1 MKTGIRQ
8 FVSRV
13 GGLLGRRRSDTDLS
27 EEIETHLDQLAA
39 EYLRRGMSPRDARA
53 AATREFGGVDQI
65 KEQYRDQR
73 GWPLL
78 DGLVQDV
85 RFAIRT
91 FAKNRSFA
99 AVAILTFAIG
109 IGANTAIFTL
119 IDSLVLR
126 WLPVREPQQLVQL
139 KTLRRELPPGE
150 SFSHPLTAALSA
162 ETGEVFA
169 GLFGSSTTS
178 FTVGPPETLTR
189 VRGAW
194 VTGPYYETL
203 GVRAVRGRLLAPAD
217 DQRGAVP
224 AAVITEAY
232 WDRTFARD
240 PDIASRTML
249 IEGVSVPIV
258 GVSAGSFGGVD
269 VGDVADVTLA
279 IAAMPLIVP
288 EQATVPDDPG
298 TTWLHVLARPREGL
312 TRAQINAALTLIWP
326 RVARAVVSPGDL
338 YTQRLTGTSLIVID
352 GGTGWT
358 FLRDQFTDPL
368 LVLMVLVGI
377 VHLIACTNVAN
388 LLLARAAARRREMA
402 IRLAIGAGRARLV
415 RQMVVES
422 VLLSLAGAIAGAG
435 LARFAE
441 RSLLDLLSEGRRT
454 PVILDL
460 SPHWH
465 VLAFTIG
472 SALLTGVVFGLVPA
486 LRAAASDPSSALTT
500 GARSVTGVRHRLAS
514 GLVVAEVALSL
525 LLIVGAG
532 LFVQTLRNLRQLDAG
547 IRRDGVLLAGLD
559 ATRSAEGP
567 QLAAIYEESMREASR
582 LPGVATTS
590 LSLITPLAGG
600 GINQPIRLNG
610 QPLGNPSPYFNA
622 VGPQYFATLG
632 TRLIEGRE
640 FAEADTANAPGVAI
654 VNQAFARRY
663 LAGKPPLA
671 QRLAL
676 RLLKNDA
683 AIVGVVQD
691 AVYERL
697 RDAPPPTV
705 YVPVAQ
711 ALGGSP
717 LGRGG
722 VTLVVGVSGGIAATA
737 GSLQRVLQRRFP
749 AAPIR
754 VRTLASQID
763 RALIRERLMA
773 TLAGSLGTVA
783 LVLAAIGLFGLLAY
797 TVASRTNE
805 IGVRMA
811 LGAARAQ
818 VLWLVLGDAIRLV
831 AIGAVLGLP
840 AAWAAS
846 RLISSMLF
854 GLKATDP
861 RTLAGAASLLLVTG
875 MLAALMPALWASRV
889 DPMVA
894 LRHE

>member
-1 MKTGIRQ
+1 MNAVLR
-8 FVSRV
+8 R
-13 GGLLGRRRSDTDLS
+13 LLGAFRRTHGDTVLA
-27 EEIETHLDQLAA
+27 EEIRAHLDLLA
-39 EYLRRGMSPRDARA
+39 EDFIRRGMTLDEARA
-53 AATREFGGVDQI
+53 AARREFGGVDQI

-73 GWPLL
+73 GWTFL
-78 DGLVQDV
+78 DALARDV
-85 RFAIRT
+85 RYAFRT

-119 IDSLVLR
+119 VDSLVLR
-126 WLPVREPQQLVQL
+126 WLPVREPRQLVQL

-150 SFSHPLTAALSA
+150 SFSHPLTQALSA
-162 ETGEVFA
+162 ETGAVFS

-178 FTVGPPETLTR
+178 FTIGPPETLTR

-194 VTGPYYETL
+194 VTGPYYQTL
-203 GVRAVRGRLLAPAD
+203 GVTAIRGRLLTPAD
-217 DQRGAVP
+217 DQRGAAP

-232 WDRTFARD
+232 WDRAFARD
-240 PDIASRTML
+240 PGIASRTML

-288 EQATVPDDPG
+288 EQATVPDDSS
-298 TTWLHVLARPREGL
+298 TTWLHVLARPRDDL
-312 TRAQINAALTLIWP
+312 TRAQITAALTVIWP
-326 RVARAVVSPGDL
+326 RVTAAVVLPGDV
-338 YTQRLTGTSLIVID
+338 YTQRLTGTSLILID

-368 LVLMVLVGI
+368 IVLMVLVGL

-415 RQMVVES
+415 RQMLVES

-435 LARFAE
+435 LARIAE
-441 RSLLDLLSEGRRT
+441 QSLLDLLSEGRRT
-454 PVILDL
+454 PIILDL

-472 SALLTGVVFGLVPA
+472 GALLTGVVFGLAPA
-486 LRAAASDPSSALTT
+486 LRAATSDPSSALTT
-500 GARSVTGVRHRLAS
+500 GVRAVRGRHRLAS

-525 LLIVGAG
+525 LMIVGAG

-559 ATRSAEGP
+559 ATRSADGP
-567 QLAAIYEESMREASR
+567 RLAEIYEESMREAAR

-600 GINQPIRLNG
+600 GINQPVRLNG

-632 TRLIEGRE
+632 TRLIEGRD
-640 FAEADTANAPGVAI
+640 FAASDAANAPGVAI
-654 VNQAFARRY
+654 VNQAFVRRY

-671 QRLAL
+671 QRLAI
-676 RLLKNDA
+676 RMLKNDA

-697 RDAPPPTV
+697 RETPPPTV
-705 YVPVAQ
+705 YVPFAQ

-722 VTLVVGVSGGIAATA
+722 VTLVVGASGGIAATA
-737 GSLQRVLQRRFP
+737 GSLQRILQRSFP

-754 VRTLASQID
+754 VRTLSSQIE

-773 TLAGSLGTVA
+773 TLAGSLGIVA
-783 LVLAAIGLFGLLAY
+783 LALAAIGLFGLLAY

-811 LGAARAQ
+811 LGAARGQ

-831 AIGAVLGLP
+831 AVGTMLGIP
-840 AAWAAS
+840 AAWATS

-861 RTLAGAASLLLVTG
+861 VTLAGASSLLLLTG
-875 MLAALMPALWASRV
+875 LLAAFLPALRASRV
-889 DPMVA
+889 EPIVA
-894 LRHE
+894 LRHD